1 MAACP
6 PAAPL
11 SLKDFSMAA
20 KAEATSLRME
30 EDCQAMMAEVELER
44 PESAVMMA
52 AVRRSTDERK
62 EDKDLDRI
70 RDVQLESQLLDYR

>member
-1 MAACP
+1 MT
-6 PAAPL
+6 
-11 SLKDFSMAA
+11 A

-30 EDCQAMMAEVELER
+30 EDCQAMMVEVELER

-62 EDKDLDRI
+62 KQKGLDKI
-70 RDVQLESQLLDYR
+70 RDVQIERSIAGLSIRKG

>member
-1 MAACP
+1 MT
-6 PAAPL
+6 
-11 SLKDFSMAA
+11 A

-52 AVRRSTDERK
+52 AVRRSTDEKNK
-62 EDKDLDRI
+62 EKGLDKI
-70 RDVQLESQLLDYR
+70 RVLCS